1 MRKIIDVTPTKIIDA
16 KTKKAKIVHQATP
29 ASLKTLK
36 SKKIN
41 ERETELQSLLDQ
53 YDYQLPNSIS
63 KMRQYVIHK
72 LFKFAEEAE
81 PNLSLKALE
90 ILGRVTEIGL
100 FTTKIEIAVTDRPTA
115 ELESDLTNLL
125 KNYSQ
130 NKEEVREI
138 TDEELRGYSE
148 EPAIDDDVYEEVY
161 EDNYNISEDGAI
173 VEFGDFEEFKR

>member
-16 KTKKAKIVHQATP
+16 KTKKAKIVHQADL
-29 ASLKTLK
+29 ASLSTLNARTIK
-36 SKKIN
+36 

-53 YDYQLPNSIS
+53 YDYQLPNSIG
-63 KMRQYVIHK
+63 KMRQYVLHK
-72 LFKFAEEAE
+72 LFKIAEEGE

-130 NKEEVREI
+130 AKEEVKEI
-138 TDEELRGYSE
+138 TDEELRGYSDDPEDENESHLDYELSE
-148 EPAIDDDVYEEVY
+148 EE
-161 EDNYNISEDGAI
+161 AI
-173 VEFGDFEEFKR
+173 VEFGVFEEIA

>member
-1 MRKIIDVTPTKIIDA
+1 MRKIIDVTPVKIIDA
-16 KTKKAKIVHQATP
+16 KTNKAKIVHQADL
-29 ASLKTLK
+29 ASLSTLNARTIK
-36 SKKIN
+36 

-53 YDYQLPNSIS
+53 YDYQLPNSIG
-63 KMRQYVIHK
+63 KMRQYVLHK
-72 LFKFAEEAE
+72 LFKVAEEGE

-130 NKEEVREI
+130 AKEEVREI
-138 TDEELRGYSE
+138 TDEELRGYDTTTEEVCEDEYNMSE
-148 EPAIDDDVYEEVY
+148 EE
-161 EDNYNISEDGAI
+161 AI
-173 VEFGDFEEFKR
+173 VEFGVFEVSH